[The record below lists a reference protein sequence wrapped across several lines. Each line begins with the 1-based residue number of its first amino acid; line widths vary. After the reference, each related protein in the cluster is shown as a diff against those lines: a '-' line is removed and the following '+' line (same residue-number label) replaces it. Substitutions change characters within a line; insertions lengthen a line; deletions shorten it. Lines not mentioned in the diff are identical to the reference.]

1 MEKGNLKELLDRN
14 IKDLSMRDIADLWR
28 EEPSTVILG
37 DPMWKMVSA
46 LVERPKNRTVYVLDS
61 AGKLAGM
68 ISFRDIIRI
77 TNARLG
83 ARREGVVGLMRYMH
97 DLLRDEVDSLMR
109 KAVYV
114 RPSTSLL
121 EGLRKMED
129 LKMNDIPI
137 VDEDGR
143 LAGELS
149 GLKILRFAVE
159 EVKRGD
165 DAATALKKEKLKRP

>member
-1 MEKGNLKELLDRN
+1 
-14 IKDLSMRDIADLWR
+14 
-28 EEPSTVILG
+28 
-37 DPMWKMVSA
+37 MVSA

-83 ARREGVVGLMRYMH
+83 ARREGVVGLMRYMR

-114 RPSTSLL
+114 RPSTGLL
-121 EGLRKMED
+121 EGLRRMEE

-137 VDEDGR
+137 VEEDGK

-149 GLKILRFAVE
+149 GLKILRYALE

-165 DAATALKKEKLKRP
+165 DAVAALKEEKPKGS

>member
-1 MEKGNLKELLDRN
+1 MEKGNLEELL
-14 IKDLSMRDIADLWR
+14 SRDIKHLTVSDVADLWR
-28 EEPSTVILG
+28 EEPSTVRLG
-37 DPMWKMVSA
+37 DPMWKMVSG
-46 LVERPKNRTVYVLDS
+46 LVERPKNRTVYVLDP

-83 ARREGVVGLMRYMH
+83 ARREGVVGLLRYMH

-121 EGLRKMED
+121 EGLRKMEE

-137 VDEDGR
+137 TDEDGK
-143 LAGELS
+143 LVGELS
-149 GLKILRFAVE
+149 GLKILRFALKE
-159 EVKRGD
+159 IKRGD
-165 DAATALKKEKLKRP
+165 DAAETLKEERLKRP